1 VSAPHIA
8 KTAWAFAKAGGGA
21 HPPLFAAL
29 AKSATERAA
38 DFVAADL
45 ANLAWAFA
53 NAGHV
58 EDAPLFAALARAAE
72 ARLSDF
78 TAEELDNADWAFS
91 RAGAWTS
98 REVEPRSSRD
108 RPEIVPRSSRSS
120 VRRATA
126 GETEREAP

>member
-1 VSAPHIA
+1 MSAPHIA

-21 HPPLFAAL
+21 QPPLFAAL

-72 ARLSDF
+72 ARIGQFNAQDLVN
-78 TAEELDNADWAFS
+78 TAWAYAKLGHPDPDLF
-91 RAGAWTS
+91 RAIA
-98 REVEPRSSRD
+98 RSLAAQRCG
-108 RPEIVPRSSRSS
+108 SS
-120 VRRATA
+120 
-126 GETEREAP
+126 